1 VKEITMKEGK
11 RIHGDSIVILCHE
24 DVPIDITHRRM
35 NGEKAVM
42 ARIHLPRYRQGGV
55 NMAVMAVGGDQ
66 IRPFVRPQAGFP
78 TYMEGALHSISQM
91 YAEEQEASGGFFI
104 IRYKSDLDR
113 LHPDGPVGIT
123 LHLEGAKP
131 LAGQLSMLD
140 IYYRLGVRS
149 MQLAWYGRNE
159 LADSTAEQNPGG
171 LTRFGV
177 EVVKA
182 MNEMGMLIDLSHV
195 AEPSFYDTIKVSRQ
209 PVVATHSN
217 AKKLADNPR
226 NLTDD
231 QIKAIAST
239 GGLVGA
245 VFYPPFVRVD
255 SPTLEHILDHVD
267 YMRDLVGI
275 EHIGIG
281 PDFVDYAPEL
291 ILGDVATKGLS
302 VIAQFPKDAENV
314 TKMPNVTKGLLARG
328 YKEEEVK
335 KILGVNF
342 LRVLREV
349 WKS

>member
-1 VKEITMKEGK
+1 MDQAEK
-11 RIHGDSIVILCHE
+11 IHRESILILCHE

-78 TYMEGALHSISQM
+78 TYMEGALHSISRM

-104 IRYKSDLDR
+104 IRSKSDLNR
-113 LHPDGPVGIT
+113 LQPDGPVGIT

-140 IYYRLGVRS
+140 IYYRLGIRS

-171 LTRFGV
+171 LTRFGA

-195 AEPSFYDTIKVSRQ
+195 AEPSFYDTIKITRR

-217 AKKLADNPR
+217 AKRLTDNPR

-231 QIKAIAST
+231 QIKAVAST
-239 GGLVGA
+239 NGLVGV
-245 VFYPPFVRVD
+245 VFYPPFVRRD
-255 SPTLEHILDHVD
+255 SPTIEHILDHID
-267 YMRDLVGI
+267 YMRDL
-275 EHIGIG
+275 IGIDHVGVG

-302 VIAQFPKDAENV
+302 VSAQFPKDAEDV
-314 TKMPNVTKGLLARG
+314 TKMLNITKGLVARG
-328 YKEEEVK
+328 YKEEEIK
-335 KILGVNF
+335 KILGGNF
-342 LRVLREV
+342 LRVLMEV
-349 WKS
+349 WRS